1 MAAIV
6 FPVRGGCD
14 VREGTSHIPMK
25 SPAHPGRLLRD
36 DLETLG
42 LTVADAAKSL
52 GVTMQQLYRVLSGTS
67 GAEMAFRLEK
77 AIGTSAD
84 TWLRMQMAF
93 ELAQVRKRPS
103 TIKVRPLVKRVA

>member
-1 MAAIV
+1 MQDPIK
-6 FPVRGGCD
+6 
-14 VREGTSHIPMK
+14 PMK

-42 LTVADAAKSL
+42 RTVADAAKAL
-52 GVTMQQLYRVLSGTS
+52 GVTRQQLCRVLSGTS
-67 GAEMAFRLEK
+67 GVSAEMAFRLEK

-93 ELAQVRKRPS
+93 ELAQVRKRAS